1 MEMTYW
7 HVSLL
12 REVTALRKSLQ
23 VECGERERSLF
34 HDSSL
39 NKIRPANLR
48 LLAPGELGMLT
59 IKGAAG
65 RVERNVNIVRL
76 INFGMV
82 MLSQKLLNFLLHQ
95 S

>member
-1 MEMTYW
+1 MACLSLKRSYSVEE
-7 HVSLL
+7 VS
-12 REVTALRKSLQ
+12 Q

-48 LLAPGELGMLT
+48 LLAPGEFGMLT

>member
-1 MEMTYW
+1 MACLSLKRSYSVEE
-7 HVSLL
+7 VS
-12 REVTALRKSLQ
+12 Q

>member
-1 MEMTYW
+1 MACLSLKRSYSVEE
-7 HVSLL
+7 VS
-12 REVTALRKSLQ
+12 Q

-34 HDSSL
+34 HGSSL

-76 INFGMV
+76 INCVMV